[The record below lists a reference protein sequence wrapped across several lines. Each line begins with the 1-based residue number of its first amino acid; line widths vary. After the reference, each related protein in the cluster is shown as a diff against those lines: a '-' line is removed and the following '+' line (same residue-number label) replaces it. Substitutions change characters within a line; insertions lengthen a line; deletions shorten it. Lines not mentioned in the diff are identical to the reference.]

1 VKDRTLVQ
9 QAGKLFEAVPDS
21 LQHLL
26 LAVFWDGHRF
36 RRFCERP
43 ASLRNHH
50 AFTNGLLV
58 HTTQVAQIVLDLAKQ
73 YPQANPGL
81 ALAAAFLHD
90 VGKSEEYVPWATG
103 WGMTDRGKLIG
114 HRHTVIEWVSV
125 ALSLNRIALPK
136 EYHLSLMHAL
146 TCAPNSEWLG
156 IRAPATPEATLL
168 SMADRLSG
176 ESDIVRSLAN
186 QNGGWGSAHPHRK
199 AKPFTVPESLTNPA
213 PLKSIEQLLAEF

>member
-1 VKDRTLVQ
+1 M
-9 QAGKLFEAVPDS
+9 
-21 LQHLL
+21 
-26 LAVFWDGHRF
+26 
-36 RRFCERP
+36 
-43 ASLRNHH
+43 
-50 AFTNGLLV
+50 